1 MKKTVLTFSGI
12 IIALIGLFQISK
24 YSISSGDLK
33 IEFVIAGIALIFLLI
48 GLFIS
53 KKRNQS
59 VIEEDAPINFQ
70 KIEELGI
77 SKREYEI
84 LQKISEG
91 LSNKEIGQALFV
103 SEHTVKTH
111 ASNLFQKLN
120 VKRRTQAIQKAKSLN
135 ILP

>member
-59 VIEEDAPINFQ
+59 VIEGDVPINFQ

>member
-53 KKRNQS
+53 KKRIQS
-59 VIEEDAPINFQ
+59 AIEGDVPINFQ